1 MFVLLLLNSKFT
13 IACYIERVINIIY
26 LKEIFKVFKK
36 LLIPTVA
43 ATILLGACGSKT
55 ETKEAVNLNDIKVE
69 DLAKQAKKEGQVNS
83 LGMPD
88 TWANWKETWAD
99 LEKKYGIKHKD
110 TDMSSAEELAKFES
124 EKKNATGDI
133 GDVGVAFGPLAV
145 EKDLVTGYK
154 TSYFDEIPDWAKD
167 KDGKWVIGYTG
178 TMAFMTDKKAVK
190 NAPKTWEDIKNGDY
204 KVTIGDVEKANQAQ
218 FAVLAAAYAFG
229 GDEKNLQPGIDFF
242 KKLAKEGRLVTTD
255 PEVASIEKGEHEVM
269 LLWDFN
275 ALNYRDQIDKKRF
288 EVTIPEDKSVM
299 SGYATVINKN
309 AKHPYSAALAREFI
323 LSDEGQDNLAKGYAR
338 PIRKKAK
345 ISDEAK
351 KKLLPDS
358 MYKNVSPVKDSKAWD
373 KALKELPQK
382 WQEEVSSLIK

>member
-1 MFVLLLLNSKFT
+1 M
-13 IACYIERVINIIY
+13 
-26 LKEIFKVFKK
+26 FKK
-36 LLIPTVA
+36 LLIPAMA
-43 ATILLGACGSKT
+43 ATVLLGACGNGSNEKK
-55 ETKEAVNLNDIKVE
+55 EQLDLNSMKIEDITKK
-69 DLAKQAKKEGQVNS
+69 AKEEGQVNS

-99 LEKKYGIKHKD
+99 INKEYGIKHKD

-145 EKDLVTGYK
+145 EKDLVVGYK

-178 TMAFMTDKKAVK
+178 TMSFMTDKQSVK
-190 NAPKTWEDIKNGDY
+190 DAPKSWEDLKNGDF
-204 KVTIGDVEKANQAQ
+204 KVSVGDVEKANQAQ

-242 KKLAKEGRLVTTD
+242 KKLAKEGRLITTD
-255 PEVASIEKGEHEVM
+255 PDIASIEKGEHQVM

-275 ALNYRDQIDKKRF
+275 ALNYRDQIKKDRF
-288 EVTIPEDKSVM
+288 EVSIPEDKSVM

-309 AKHPYSAALAREFI
+309 AKNPHAAALTREFI
-323 LSDEGQDNLAKGYAR
+323 LSDDGQDNLAKGYAR
-338 PIRKKAK
+338 PIRKDAK

-358 MYKNVSPVKDSKAWD
+358 MYKNVTPVKDSKAWD
-373 KALKELPQK
+373 AALKELPQK

>member
-1 MFVLLLLNSKFT
+1 ML
-13 IACYIERVINIIY
+13 
-26 LKEIFKVFKK
+26 KK
-36 LLIPTVA
+36 LLVPTIA
-43 ATILLGACGSKT
+43 ATVLLGACGGNTSSDST
-55 ETKEAVNLNDIKVE
+55 EQLDLNNVKIADLEKKAKE
-69 DLAKQAKKEGQVNS
+69 EGQVNS

-99 LEKKYGIKHKD
+99 INKEYGIKHKD

-133 GDVGVAFGPLAV
+133 GDVGIAFGPLAV
-145 EKDLVTGYK
+145 EKDLVVGYK

-167 KDGKWVIGYTG
+167 KDGKWIIGYTG
-178 TMAFMTDKKAVK
+178 TMSFMTDKNSVK
-190 NAPKTWEDIKNGDY
+190 DTPKTWEDIKDGDY
-204 KVTIGDVEKANQAQ
+204 KVSIGDVEKANQAQ

-242 KKLAKEGRLVTTD
+242 KKLAEEGRLTTTD
-255 PEVASIEKGEHEVM
+255 PDIASIEKGEHQVM

-288 EVTIPEDKSVM
+288 DVTIPSDKSVM

-309 AKHPYSAALAREFI
+309 AKNPYAAALTREFI

-338 PIRKKAK
+338 PIREKAK

-358 MYKNVSPVKDSKAWD
+358 MYQNVTPVKDSKAWD
-373 KALKELPQK
+373 AALKELPQK
-382 WQEEVSSLIK
+382 WQEEVTSSIK